1 MGPFGYPKKPK
12 NGCGSQASTPQNECF
27 RCVQE
32 GFKAPPKKAA
42 GIALGKLQY
51 MMLAC
56 LPSGYQ
62 TWLASK
68 S

>member
-1 MGPFGYPKKPK
+1 MDVDHKHQPHKMNVLGACKKVLKP
-12 NGCGSQASTPQNECF
+12 PQ
-27 RCVQE
+27 
-32 GFKAPPKKAA
+32 KKAA
-42 GIALGKLQY
+42 GIARGKLQY

>member
-1 MGPFGYPKKPK
+1 MDVDHKHQPHKMNILGACKKVLKP
-12 NGCGSQASTPQNECF
+12 
-27 RCVQE
+27 
-32 GFKAPPKKAA
+32 PPKKAA

>member
-12 NGCGSQASTPQNECF
+12 NGCGSQASTPQNEYF

-32 GFKAPPKKAA
+32 GFKAPQKKAA